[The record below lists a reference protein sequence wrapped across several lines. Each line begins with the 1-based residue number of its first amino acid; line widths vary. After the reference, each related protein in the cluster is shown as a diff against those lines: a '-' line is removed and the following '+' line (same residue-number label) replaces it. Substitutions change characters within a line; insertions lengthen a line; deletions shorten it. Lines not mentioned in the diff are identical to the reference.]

1 MARSFA
7 PIRTR
12 GRFWA
17 TCRHCAGTIRHD
29 PPHTTAWHD
38 PGDPEFKSLYHEDC
52 AKQLD
57 AIPER
62 KPTATILPF
71 KWSRK
76 P

>member
-1 MARSFA
+1 MKLA

-12 GRFWA
+12 GKFWA
-17 TCRHCAGTIRHD
+17 TCRHCGGTIRHD
-29 PPHTTAWHD
+29 PPHSTAYHD
-38 PGDPEFKSLYHEDC
+38 PEDADFKAFYHEEC
-52 AKQLD
+52 AREKGAL
-57 AIPER
+57 PER